1 MQYTD
6 NYRFKKPDQ
15 DDAYDIQNEND
26 NMDLIDE
33 TLKNTVD
40 NVGIELN
47 AALQELRN
55 AIANAQAILESLV
68 DNKIAD
74 HTASTNNPHK
84 VTLAQVLG
92 GGGSS
97 VIPVANGGT
106 GNSSVDT
113 TPTQNSTKMV
123 TSGGVYT
130 AIQNAS
136 PKSHTHGAGDITSG
150 TLPVAR
156 GGTGNTAV
164 DTTPTSGSTKM
175 VTSGGVYTALAG
187 KAASSHN
194 HSASNITS
202 GTLPLS
208 RGGLGRT
215 TKTTTSTD
223 YEFRAIKVQ
232 TTIPTAIDSGCIVLV
247 V

>member
-1 MQYTD
+1 MKYTK
-6 NYRFKKPDQ
+6 NYQFKKPDS

-40 NVGIELN
+40 NVDIELN
-47 AALQELRN
+47 AALLELRN

-68 DNKIAD
+68 DSKIAT
-74 HTASTNNPHK
+74 HTANKNNPHA

-106 GNSSVDT
+106 GNSSVDS

-123 TSGGVYT
+123 TSGGVY
-130 AIQNAS
+130 NALS
-136 PKSHTHGAGDITSG
+136 
-150 TLPVAR
+150 
-156 GGTGNTAV
+156 
-164 DTTPTSGSTKM
+164 
-175 VTSGGVYTALAG
+175 G

-194 HSASNITS
+194 HSAANITS

-215 TKTTTSTD
+215 TKTTSSND

-232 TTIPTAIDSGCIVLV
+232 TTIPTAIDAGCIVLV

>member
-1 MQYTD
+1 MKYTK
-6 NYRFKKPDQ
+6 NYQFKKPDS

-26 NMDLIDE
+26 NMDLIDS

-40 NVGIELN
+40 NVDIELN
-47 AALQELRN
+47 AALLELRN

-68 DNKIAD
+68 DSKIAT
-74 HTASTNNPHK
+74 HTANKNNPHA

-106 GNSSVDT
+106 GNSSVDS

-123 TSGGVYT
+123 TSGGVY
-130 AIQNAS
+130 NALS
-136 PKSHTHGAGDITSG
+136 
-150 TLPVAR
+150 
-156 GGTGNTAV
+156 
-164 DTTPTSGSTKM
+164 
-175 VTSGGVYTALAG
+175 G

-194 HSASNITS
+194 HSAANITS

-215 TKTTTSTD
+215 AKTTSSND
-223 YEFRAIKVQ
+223 YEFRAIKFQ
-232 TTIPTAIDSGCIVLV
+232 TTVPTSVDQGCIVLV
-247 V
+247 G

>member
-1 MQYTD
+1 MKYTK
-6 NYRFKKPDQ
+6 NYQFKKPDS

-40 NVGIELN
+40 NVDIELN
-47 AALQELRN
+47 AALLELRN

-68 DNKIAD
+68 DSKIAT
-74 HTASTNNPHK
+74 HTANKNNPHS

-130 AIQNAS
+130 A
-136 PKSHTHGAGDITSG
+136 
-150 TLPVAR
+150 
-156 GGTGNTAV
+156 
-164 DTTPTSGSTKM
+164 
-175 VTSGGVYTALAG
+175 LAG

-215 TKTTTSTD
+215 AKTTSSND
-223 YEFRAIKVQ
+223 YEFRAIKFQ
-232 TTIPTAIDSGCIVLV
+232 TTVPTSVDQGCIVLV
-247 V
+247 G

>member
-1 MQYTD
+1 MKYTK
-6 NYRFKKPDQ
+6 NYQFKKPDS

-40 NVGIELN
+40 NVDIELN
-47 AALQELRN
+47 AALLELRN

-68 DNKIAD
+68 DSKIAT
-74 HTASTNNPHK
+74 HTANKNNPHA

-106 GNSSVDT
+106 GNSSVDS

-123 TSGGVYT
+123 TSGGVY
-130 AIQNAS
+130 NALS
-136 PKSHTHGAGDITSG
+136 
-150 TLPVAR
+150 
-156 GGTGNTAV
+156 
-164 DTTPTSGSTKM
+164 
-175 VTSGGVYTALAG
+175 G

-194 HSASNITS
+194 HSAANITS

-215 TKTTTSTD
+215 TKTTTSND

>member
-1 MQYTD
+1 MQYTN
-6 NYRFKKPDQ
+6 NYKFKKPDQ

-40 NVGIELN
+40 NVDIELN
-47 AALQELRN
+47 AALNELRT
-55 AIANAQAILESLV
+55 AIANATAILESAV
-68 DNKIAD
+68 DSKIGT
-74 HTASTNNPHK
+74 HTANKNNPHA

-123 TSGGVYT
+123 TSGGVY
-130 AIQNAS
+130 NALS
-136 PKSHTHGAGDITSG
+136 
-150 TLPVAR
+150 
-156 GGTGNTAV
+156 
-164 DTTPTSGSTKM
+164 
-175 VTSGGVYTALAG
+175 G

-194 HSASNITS
+194 HSAANITS

-215 TKTTTSTD
+215 SKTTSSSE
-223 YEFRAIKVQ
+223 YEFRAIKFQ
-232 TTIPTAIDSGCIVLV
+232 TTVPTSVDQGCIVLV
-247 V
+247 G

>member
-1 MQYTD
+1 MKYTK
-6 NYRFKKPDQ
+6 NYQFKKPDS

-26 NMDLIDE
+26 NMDLIDS

-40 NVGIELN
+40 NVDIELN
-47 AALQELRN
+47 AALLELRN

-68 DNKIAD
+68 DSKIAT
-74 HTASTNNPHK
+74 HTANKNNPHA

-130 AIQNAS
+130 ALS
-136 PKSHTHGAGDITSG
+136 
-150 TLPVAR
+150 
-156 GGTGNTAV
+156 
-164 DTTPTSGSTKM
+164 
-175 VTSGGVYTALAG
+175 G

-194 HSASNITS
+194 HSAANITS

-215 TKTTTSTD
+215 TKTTSSND
-223 YEFRAIKVQ
+223 YEFRAIKFQ
-232 TTIPTAIDSGCIVLV
+232 TTVPTSVDQGCIVLV
-247 V
+247 G

>member
-1 MQYTD
+1 MKYTK
-6 NYRFKKPDQ
+6 NYQFKKPDS

-26 NMDLIDE
+26 NMDLIDS

-40 NVGIELN
+40 NVDIELN
-47 AALQELRN
+47 AALLELRN

-68 DNKIAD
+68 DSKIAT
-74 HTASTNNPHK
+74 HTANKNNPHS

-130 AIQNAS
+130 ALS
-136 PKSHTHGAGDITSG
+136 
-150 TLPVAR
+150 
-156 GGTGNTAV
+156 
-164 DTTPTSGSTKM
+164 
-175 VTSGGVYTALAG
+175 G

-215 TKTTTSTD
+215 AKTTSSND
-223 YEFRAIKVQ
+223 YEFRAIKFQ
-232 TTIPTAIDSGCIVLV
+232 TTVPTSVDQGCIVLV
-247 V
+247 G

>member
-1 MQYTD
+1 MKYTR
-6 NYRFKKPDQ
+6 NYQFKKPDS

-40 NVGIELN
+40 NVDIELN
-47 AALQELRN
+47 AALLELRN

-68 DNKIAD
+68 DSKIAT
-74 HTASTNNPHK
+74 HTANKNNPHS

-130 AIQNAS
+130 A
-136 PKSHTHGAGDITSG
+136 
-150 TLPVAR
+150 
-156 GGTGNTAV
+156 
-164 DTTPTSGSTKM
+164 
-175 VTSGGVYTALAG
+175 LAG
-187 KAASSHN
+187 KATSSHN
-194 HSASNITS
+194 HSAANITS

-215 TKTTTSTD
+215 SKTTSSSE
-223 YEFRAIKVQ
+223 YEFRAIKFQSTV
-232 TTIPTAIDSGCIVLV
+232 PTSVDQGCIVLV
-247 V
+247 G

>member
-1 MQYTD
+1 MKYTK
-6 NYRFKKPDQ
+6 NYQFKKPDS

-33 TLKNTVD
+33 ALKNTVD
-40 NVGIELN
+40 NVDIELN
-47 AALQELRN
+47 AALLELRN

-68 DNKIAD
+68 DSKIAT
-74 HTASTNNPHK
+74 HTENKNNPHA

-130 AIQNAS
+130 ALS
-136 PKSHTHGAGDITSG
+136 
-150 TLPVAR
+150 
-156 GGTGNTAV
+156 
-164 DTTPTSGSTKM
+164 
-175 VTSGGVYTALAG
+175 G

-194 HSASNITS
+194 HSAANITS

-215 TKTTTSTD
+215 TKTTSSND

>member
-1 MQYTD
+1 MKYTK
-6 NYRFKKPDQ
+6 NYQFKKPDS

-47 AALQELRN
+47 AALLELRN

-68 DNKIAD
+68 DSKIAT
-74 HTASTNNPHK
+74 HTANKNNPHS

-130 AIQNAS
+130 A
-136 PKSHTHGAGDITSG
+136 
-150 TLPVAR
+150 
-156 GGTGNTAV
+156 
-164 DTTPTSGSTKM
+164 
-175 VTSGGVYTALAG
+175 LAG

-215 TKTTTSTD
+215 AKTTSSND
-223 YEFRAIKVQ
+223 YEFRAIKFQ
-232 TTIPTAIDSGCIVLV
+232 TTVPTSVDQGCIVLV
-247 V
+247 G

>member
-1 MQYTD
+1 MQYTN

-26 NMDLIDE
+26 NMDLIDS

-47 AALQELRN
+47 SALQELRT
-55 AIANAQAILESLV
+55 AIANAQAILEALV

-74 HTASTNNPHK
+74 HSADKNNPHE

-97 VIPVANGGT
+97 VIPVVNGGT

-123 TSGGVYT
+123 TSGGVYN

-136 PKSHTHGAGDITSG
+136 PKSHAHSATDITSG
-150 TLPVAR
+150 TLAVAR
-156 GGTGNTAV
+156 GGTGNTSV
-164 DTTPTSGSTKM
+164 DTTPTQNSTKM
-175 VTSGGVYTALAG
+175 VTSGGVYNALSG
-187 KAASSHN
+187 KADSSHN

-202 GTLPLS
+202 GTLPLA

-215 TKTTTSTD
+215 AKTTSSSD

-232 TTIPTAIDSGCIVLV
+232 NSIPTSVDTGCIVLV

>member
-1 MQYTD
+1 MKYTQ
-6 NYRFKKPDQ
+6 NYRFKKPDP

-40 NVGIELN
+40 NVDIELN
-47 AALQELRN
+47 AALLELRN

-68 DNKIAD
+68 DSKIAT
-74 HTASTNNPHK
+74 HTANKNNPHA

-130 AIQNAS
+130 ALS
-136 PKSHTHGAGDITSG
+136 
-150 TLPVAR
+150 
-156 GGTGNTAV
+156 
-164 DTTPTSGSTKM
+164 
-175 VTSGGVYTALAG
+175 G

>member
-1 MQYTD
+1 MKYTK
-6 NYRFKKPDQ
+6 NYQFKKPDS

-40 NVGIELN
+40 NVDIELN
-47 AALQELRN
+47 AALLELRN

-68 DNKIAD
+68 DSKIAT
-74 HTASTNNPHK
+74 HTANKNNPHA

-106 GNSSVDT
+106 GNSSVDSS
-113 TPTQNSTKMV
+113 PTQNSNKMV
-123 TSGGVYT
+123 TSGGVY
-130 AIQNAS
+130 NALS
-136 PKSHTHGAGDITSG
+136 
-150 TLPVAR
+150 
-156 GGTGNTAV
+156 
-164 DTTPTSGSTKM
+164 
-175 VTSGGVYTALAG
+175 G

-215 TKTTTSTD
+215 AKTTSSND

-232 TTIPTAIDSGCIVLV
+232 TTIPTAIDAGCIVLV

>member
-55 AIANAQAILESLV
+55 AIANAQAILEALV
-68 DNKIAD
+68 DTKIAD
-74 HTASTNNPHK
+74 HTADENNPHK

-97 VIPVANGGT
+97 VIPVVNGGT
-106 GNSSVDT
+106 GNSSVDSTPTQNSTKMVTSGGVYNAIQNASPKSHVHSASDITSGALAVARGGTGNTSVDT

-123 TSGGVYT
+123 TSGGVY
-130 AIQNAS
+130 N
-136 PKSHTHGAGDITSG
+136 
-150 TLPVAR
+150 
-156 GGTGNTAV
+156 
-164 DTTPTSGSTKM
+164 
-175 VTSGGVYTALAG
+175 ALAN

-194 HSASNITS
+194 HSAANITS

-215 TKTTTSTD
+215 AKTTTSND
-223 YEFRAIKVQ
+223 YEFRAIKYQ
-232 TTIPTAIDSGCIVLV
+232 TTVPTSVDAGCIVLV
-247 V
+247 G

>member
-1 MQYTD
+1 MKYTK
-6 NYRFKKPDQ
+6 NYQFKKPDS
-15 DDAYDIQNEND
+15 DDAYDIGNEND

-40 NVGIELN
+40 NVDIELN
-47 AALQELRN
+47 AALLELRN

-68 DNKIAD
+68 DSKIAT
-74 HTASTNNPHK
+74 HTANKNNPHA

-106 GNSSVDT
+106 GNSSVDS

-123 TSGGVYT
+123 TSGGVY
-130 AIQNAS
+130 NALS
-136 PKSHTHGAGDITSG
+136 
-150 TLPVAR
+150 
-156 GGTGNTAV
+156 
-164 DTTPTSGSTKM
+164 
-175 VTSGGVYTALAG
+175 G

-194 HSASNITS
+194 HSAANITS

-215 TKTTTSTD
+215 SKTTSSND
-223 YEFRAIKVQ
+223 YEFRAIKFQ
-232 TTIPTAIDSGCIVLV
+232 TTVPTSVDQGCIVLV
-247 V
+247 G

>member
-1 MQYTD
+1 MKYTK
-6 NYRFKKPDQ
+6 NYQFKKPDS

-40 NVGIELN
+40 NVDIELN
-47 AALQELRN
+47 AALLELRN

-68 DNKIAD
+68 DSKIAT
-74 HTASTNNPHK
+74 HTANKNNPHA

-106 GNSSVDT
+106 GNSSVDS

-123 TSGGVYT
+123 TSGGVY
-130 AIQNAS
+130 NALS
-136 PKSHTHGAGDITSG
+136 
-150 TLPVAR
+150 
-156 GGTGNTAV
+156 
-164 DTTPTSGSTKM
+164 
-175 VTSGGVYTALAG
+175 G
-187 KAASSHN
+187 KAASSDN

-215 TKTTTSTD
+215 TKTTSSTD

-232 TTIPTAIDSGCIVLV
+232 TTIPTAIDAGCIVLV

>member
-1 MQYTD
+1 MKYTK
-6 NYRFKKPDQ
+6 NYQFKKPDS

-40 NVGIELN
+40 NVDIELN
-47 AALQELRN
+47 AALLELRN

-68 DNKIAD
+68 DSKIAT
-74 HTASTNNPHK
+74 HTANKNNPHA

-130 AIQNAS
+130 A
-136 PKSHTHGAGDITSG
+136 
-150 TLPVAR
+150 
-156 GGTGNTAV
+156 
-164 DTTPTSGSTKM
+164 
-175 VTSGGVYTALAG
+175 LAG

-194 HSASNITS
+194 HSAANITS

-215 TKTTTSTD
+215 TKTTSSND

>member
-1 MQYTD
+1 MKYTTY
-6 NYRFKKPDQ
+6 YRFKKPDS

-40 NVGIELN
+40 NVDIELN
-47 AALQELRN
+47 AALLELRN

-68 DNKIAD
+68 DSKIAT
-74 HTASTNNPHK
+74 HTANKNNPHS

-106 GNSSVDT
+106 GNSSVDS

-123 TSGGVYT
+123 TSGGVY
-130 AIQNAS
+130 N
-136 PKSHTHGAGDITSG
+136 
-150 TLPVAR
+150 
-156 GGTGNTAV
+156 
-164 DTTPTSGSTKM
+164 
-175 VTSGGVYTALAG
+175 ALAG
-187 KAASSHN
+187 KATSSHN
-194 HSASNITS
+194 HSAANITS

-215 TKTTTSTD
+215 SKTTSSSE
-223 YEFRAIKVQ
+223 YEFRAIKFQSTV
-232 TTIPTAIDSGCIVLV
+232 PTSVDQGCIVLV
-247 V
+247 G

>member
-1 MQYTD
+1 MKYTK
-6 NYRFKKPDQ
+6 NYQFKKPDS

-40 NVGIELN
+40 NVDIELN
-47 AALQELRN
+47 AALLELRN

-68 DNKIAD
+68 DSKIAT
-74 HTASTNNPHK
+74 HIANKNNPHA

-106 GNSSVDT
+106 GNSSVDS

-123 TSGGVYT
+123 TSGGVY
-130 AIQNAS
+130 NALS
-136 PKSHTHGAGDITSG
+136 
-150 TLPVAR
+150 
-156 GGTGNTAV
+156 
-164 DTTPTSGSTKM
+164 
-175 VTSGGVYTALAG
+175 G

-194 HSASNITS
+194 HSAANITS

-215 TKTTTSTD
+215 TKTTTSSD

>member
-1 MQYTD
+1 MKYTK
-6 NYRFKKPDQ
+6 NYQFKKPDS

-40 NVGIELN
+40 NVDIELN
-47 AALQELRN
+47 AALLELRN

-68 DNKIAD
+68 DSKIAT
-74 HTASTNNPHK
+74 HTANKNNPHA

-106 GNSSVDT
+106 GNSSVDS

-123 TSGGVYT
+123 TSGGVY
-130 AIQNAS
+130 NALS
-136 PKSHTHGAGDITSG
+136 
-150 TLPVAR
+150 
-156 GGTGNTAV
+156 
-164 DTTPTSGSTKM
+164 
-175 VTSGGVYTALAG
+175 G

-215 TKTTTSTD
+215 AKTTSSND
-223 YEFRAIKVQ
+223 YEFRAIKFQ
-232 TTIPTAIDSGCIVLV
+232 TTVPTSVDQGCIVLV
-247 V
+247 G

>member
-1 MQYTD
+1 MKYTK
-6 NYRFKKPDQ
+6 NYQFKKPDS
-15 DDAYDIQNEND
+15 DDAYDIGNEND

-40 NVGIELN
+40 NVDIELN
-47 AALQELRN
+47 AALLELRN

-68 DNKIAD
+68 DSKIAT
-74 HTASTNNPHK
+74 HTANKNNPHA

-106 GNSSVDT
+106 GNSSVDS

-123 TSGGVYT
+123 TSGGVY
-130 AIQNAS
+130 NALS
-136 PKSHTHGAGDITSG
+136 
-150 TLPVAR
+150 
-156 GGTGNTAV
+156 
-164 DTTPTSGSTKM
+164 
-175 VTSGGVYTALAG
+175 G

-194 HSASNITS
+194 HSAANITS

-215 TKTTTSTD
+215 AKTTSSND
-223 YEFRAIKVQ
+223 YEFRAIKFQ
-232 TTIPTAIDSGCIVLV
+232 TTVPTSVDQGCIVLV
-247 V
+247 G